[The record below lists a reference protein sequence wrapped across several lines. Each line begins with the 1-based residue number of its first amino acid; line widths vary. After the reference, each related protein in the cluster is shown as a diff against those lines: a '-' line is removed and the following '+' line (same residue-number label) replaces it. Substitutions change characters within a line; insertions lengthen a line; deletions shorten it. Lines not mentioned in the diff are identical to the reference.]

1 MPSSAPAY
9 QPHNI
14 NHLDKLLSLSL
25 SLSRAASQA
34 LNPLGVMTGRALLFQ
49 PSNTSFF
56 NMGVEAQL
64 DRTDLVFFFLIKAV
78 YSYMLA
84 EQRYSEVIRVEATLV
99 GPAPGR
105 VGDDSFWLI
114 MFN

>member
-14 NHLDKLLSLSL
+14 NHLDKPLSLSL

-34 LNPLGVMTGRALLFQ
+34 LNPLGVMTGSALLFQ

-64 DRTDLVFFFLIKAV
+64 DRTDLVFFFLKKTA
-78 YSYMLA
+78 YSSMLA
-84 EQRYSEVIRVEATLV
+84 ELHNSGVICEEATLA
-99 GPAPGR
+99 GTASGR
-105 VGDDSFWLI
+105 VGDDSF
-114 MFN
+114 

>member
-14 NHLDKLLSLSL
+14 NHLDKPLSL

-49 PSNTSFF
+49 PSYTSFF

-64 DRTDLVFFFLIKAV
+64 DRTDLVFFFLKKTV
-78 YSYMLA
+78 YSSMLA
-84 EQRYSEVIRVEATLV
+84 ELCYSCVICVEAMLV
-99 GPAPGR
+99 GTAPGR
-105 VGDDSFWLI
+105 VGNDSFWLI